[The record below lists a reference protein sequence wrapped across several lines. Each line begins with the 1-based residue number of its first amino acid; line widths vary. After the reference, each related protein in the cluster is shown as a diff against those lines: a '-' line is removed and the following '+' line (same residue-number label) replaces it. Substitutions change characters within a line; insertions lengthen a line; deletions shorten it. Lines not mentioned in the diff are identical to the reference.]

1 LVVCACASLMLPF
14 GYCSITSITDAS
26 SVLPENRPFPP
37 GSLAPEVGD
46 FCLCDFCLF
55 GCRWTGRLC
64 PPALSGP
71 EALRIRLEGKLRPA
85 VSLVEPVLVV
95 SVGQW
100 SSEGFEQA
108 KPGSPEQKDTIK
120 NHHRSLNDLNA
131 VMKIVDT
138 KNNPT
143 GTQNFPARTC
153 RELFTQ
159 YKDKMSGSYFIDPNE
174 GANIDEVLVYCNKE
188 TMETCVDSST
198 KIEKKNWGSMDD
210 GYRWVAEELQGV
222 REIEYT
228 MKLPQMKILQFL
240 SSHVKQNFTYHC
252 KNSWAISD
260 DSNREY
266 SHPLRIRGDNYVEE
280 TLSVKTESRKLGY
293 KILKDECANAKYG
306 IWRKTIVE
314 IRSKL
319 PEQLPITDFA
329 PHDIGGADEEFGI
342 EIGPVCFS

>member
-1 LVVCACASLMLPF
+1 
-14 GYCSITSITDAS
+14 
-26 SVLPENRPFPP
+26 
-37 GSLAPEVGD
+37 
-46 FCLCDFCLF
+46 
-55 GCRWTGRLC
+55 
-64 PPALSGP
+64 
-71 EALRIRLEGKLRPA
+71 
-85 VSLVEPVLVV
+85 
-95 SVGQW
+95 
-100 SSEGFEQA
+100 
-108 KPGSPEQKDTIK
+108 
-120 NHHRSLNDLNA
+120 
-131 VMKIVDT
+131 MKIVDT
-138 KNNPT
+138 KTNPT

-159 YKDKMSGSYFIDPNE
+159 YKDKTSGNYFIDPNE
-174 GANIDEVLVYCNKE
+174 GSNLDEVLVYCNKE
-188 TMETCVDSST
+188 TMETCVDAST
-198 KIEKKNWGSMDD
+198 KIEQKNWGNMDD

-222 REIEYT
+222 NEIKYT

-260 DSNREY
+260 DGNTEY
-266 SHPLRIRGDNYVEE
+266 SHPLKIRGDNYVEE
-280 TLSVKTESRKLGY
+280 TLAVKTESRKLGY